1 MALPTAMRLSDIE
14 AKFNELDALK
24 QTLMSRCEQ
33 YAAWTLPSVF
43 LPNGTPHT
51 TELQHD
57 MQSVGARAV
66 NHLSNKIT
74 LALFRPSQ
82 PFFRLEIEPDFMAE
96 LIDAGMTEA
105 IVQLALSRAE
115 KKALKK
121 LAKRGSR
128 SALTNTTKALIVTG
142 NSLLF
147 LPPSDGN
154 MQVYSL
160 RDYVTQ
166 RDLSGKVMTIITR
179 DSKALET
186 LPVDVR
192 AQLRIDK
199 PELKDSDNV
208 DLYTKVEL
216 QPNGKYFV
224 TQAANGI
231 ELVGTITVKSS
242 TGTDVLVRGVYTNKN
257 LPWIALTWNLPR
269 GWSYGIGLV
278 EDYAGDFHAM
288 STLSEAMVVGAAIA
302 ADLKFLV
309 DPAGATDVKE
319 LNKAKSG
326 SYVSGRKD
334 DIHALQVDKAN
345 DWNIVLQVIQ
355 SYEKRI
361 GLAFL
366 LGSAVTR
373 DAERVTAEEIR
384 YQAQE
389 LETSLGGVYSRLA
402 EELQLPLANLLLDD
416 IDIGDKGKIDA
427 VVLTGLESLSRNSE
441 LENIMLFLGDLNQIS
456 TLAEEVLKRIK
467 IPDIMAYIGSAR
479 GVDYERF
486 MKDEKT
492 VSDEDKQRQ
501 DQAMQMQ
508 EQVDQSKA
516 SAGMAK
522 GVVQNAG

>member
-1 MALPTAMRLSDIE
+1 MSLPTAMRLSDIE

-82 PFFRLEIEPDFMAE
+82 PFFRLDVEPEFMAE
-96 LIDAGMTEA
+96 LLNEGLDEA
-105 IVQLALSRAE
+105 TVQLALSRAE

-128 SALTNTTKALIVTG
+128 SALTNTAKALIVTG
-142 NSLLF
+142 NSLPF
-147 LPPSDGN
+147 LPPGGGN

-160 RDYVTQ
+160 RDYVVE

-186 LPVDVR
+186 LPADVK
-192 AQLRIDK
+192 AQLRVAK

-216 QPNGKYFV
+216 QTDGRYFV

-231 ELVGTITVKSS
+231 ELVGTIQVKSA
-242 TGTDVLVRGVYTNKN
+242 GVDARVRGVYTSKN

-269 GWSYGIGLV
+269 GWSYGLGLV

-309 DPAGATDVKE
+309 DPAGSTDVKQ
-319 LNKAKSG
+319 LNSAKSG
-326 SYVSGRKD
+326 SYVPGRKE
-334 DIHALQVDKAN
+334 DIHALQVDKAS
-345 DWNIVLQVIQ
+345 DWNVVLQVIQ

-402 EELQLPLANLLLDD
+402 EELQLPLANLLLYD

-456 TLAEEVLKRIK
+456 TLADEVLKRIK
-467 IPDIMAYIGSAR
+467 IPSIMAYIGSAR

-486 MKDEKT
+486 MKDETT
-492 VSDEDKQRQ
+492 VAQEDKQRQ

-508 EQVDQSKA
+508 EQLEQSKA